1 MGTESGSEGPGILC
15 QMRSQWS
22 ALEAFGGK
30 QRLDWAG
37 KGGWRDGGRGARL
50 ATDAPGPR
58 AGESIRPP
66 SAGGG
71 DEQVRGRAKTQRV
84 ALLSLFLL
92 LQLLPASPWTA

>member
-37 KGGWRDGGRGARL
+37 KEGGGMVVGGRDSRRTRPVL
-50 ATDAPGPR
+50 EPER
-58 AGESIRPP
+58 ASGHLRP
-66 SAGGG
+66 AGKMSK
-71 DEQVRGRAKTQRV
+71 Q
-84 ALLSLFLL
+84 
-92 LQLLPASPWTA
+92 